1 MKILWWYIQQFVLPY
16 FKLPAVYLVSWY
28 GKAWISMV
36 LPVILQTADSVC
48 KPSQAIQQTTGATHI
63 HVEPLNC
70 VTKYAI
76 PKEYSNQNTVILQTG
91 DSVCMPSQAKPYNRP
106 RWYTHPVGAAPE
118 LCHSSDKVY
127 SPPPSFDH
135 THCMGAALWHT
146 WDNFESSLQAE
157 HTNCLSSPVQL
168 SASPNTILSPSVFIQ
183 HAFLVQVWKGHLN
196 PLVALM
202 QMFENLILVHEMRA
216 YSSAPCALLTSGH
229 FIQYL

>member
-1 MKILWWYIQQFVLPY
+1 
-16 FKLPAVYLVSWY
+16 
-28 GKAWISMV
+28 MV
-36 LPVILQTADSVC
+36 LPAILQTGDSVC
-48 KPSQAIQQTTGATHI
+48 MPSQAIQQTTGATHI
-63 HVEPLNC
+63 HVELSLNC
-70 VTKYAI
+70 VTTM
-76 PKEYSNQNTVILQTG
+76 STILNYT
-91 DSVCMPSQAKPYNRP
+91 KLYNRP
-106 RWYTHPVGAAPE
+106 RTAHTFLCGAASE